1 MQSKNLFLALAILFA
16 AFVFSLACFNQTTV
30 PIKLF
35 SLHLDLPMAV
45 VISKCYILGLLTSF
59 CVFLMRRKETK
70 IEQKKLE
77 WKTEDAKLQTEI
89 QSDKVHQLELQ
100 VKTLESALDKALKRG
115 KSS

>member
-1 MQSKNLFLALAILFA
+1 MQSKNLFLFLAVLLVA
-16 AFVFSLACFNQTTV
+16 AVITMACFNMAVV
-30 PIKLF
+30 PVTLF
-35 SLHLDLPMAV
+35 SLHINVPMAAL
-45 VISKCYILGLLTSF
+45 IAKCYVMGLLTSY
-59 CVFLMRRKETK
+59 CVWLMQKKEVT

-115 KSS
+115 KS

>member
-1 MQSKNLFLALAILFA
+1 MRSKHLFLALAILFA
-16 AFVFSLACFNQTTV
+16 AFVFSLACFNQMTV

-35 SLHLDLPMAV
+35 SLHIDLPMS
-45 VISKCYILGLLTSF
+45 VIIAKCYLFGILTGF

-100 VKTLESALDKALKRG
+100 VKTLESALDKALKRS
-115 KSS
+115 KS